1 MVAFTFHISRS
12 RLKLVLRKT
21 LWFDHFAELSRF
33 VTIMSHK
40 IIFLPHWFYIPIRYH
55 NLKTRFF
62 KKWPDKDIKSP
73 SDIDHLQLF
82 TITAQQ
88 MKFCMKDF
96 FSKCDQIHRKLRIWS
111 HAVHKLVPT
120 STFLIPSEMRIYQK
134 HYCKSSAQNIVLL
147 RYR

>member
-40 IIFLPHWFYIPIRYH
+40 IIFLLHWFYIPIRYH

-73 SDIDHLQLF
+73 SDIDYLQLF

-88 MKFCMKDF
+88 MKFCIKDF
-96 FSKCDQIHRKLRIWS
+96 FSKYDQIHRKLRIWS
-111 HAVHKLVPT
+111 HAVHKFVPT
-120 STFLIPSEMRIYQK
+120 STFFIPS
-134 HYCKSSAQNIVLL
+134 KSSAQNIVLL